1 MIVTEYKYRSNS
13 RIMAYPMLESPI
25 GAFYYY
31 DGQFISADSEQAS
44 ALKTPTDEVT
54 YYETLRVKQGVS
66 LFFEDHLN
74 RLKKSVAGIEA
85 FDVDVDDIHDK
96 SNSFLSE
103 FDPDFD
109 GSLRIVL
116 TKNHLLIHACEAN
129 IPGNEL
135 FEQGINTL
143 TLKWERVAPNIKVFR
158 GDYKAAVAAKFS
170 EENAHGK
177 PYELLLTDNEGR
189 LYEGS
194 KSNLFVIKDGVVYSA
209 PDDKILLGITRNRVM
224 RALEASGAELKIG
237 MFTMDEIVQDKDAAV
252 FVSSTPFDIL
262 PVKYIDGYELNS
274 EHNELLKSIQSSYQ
288 RIADEYIAS
297 AKR

>member
-1 MIVTEYKYRSNS
+1 
-13 RIMAYPMLESPI
+13 MAYPMLESPI
-25 GAFYYY
+25 GDIYFY
-31 DGQFISADSEQAS
+31 DGQLISSDSEQAE
-44 ALKTPTDEVT
+44 ALKIPTDEVT
-54 YYETLRVKQGVS
+54 YYETLRVKQGVA
-66 LFFEDHLN
+66 LFFEDHLT

-85 FDVDVDDIHDK
+85 FDVDIDDIHLK
-96 SNSFLSE
+96 SNSFLNN
-103 FDPDFD
+103 FDADFD

-116 TKNHLLIHACEAN
+116 TKSHLLIHACEAN
-129 IPGNEL
+129 IPGAEL
-135 FEQGINTL
+135 FEKGINTL

-158 GDYKAAVAAKFS
+158 GDYKAAVAARFG

-194 KSNLFVIKDGVVYSA
+194 KSNLFVIKDGCVYSA
-209 PDDKILLGITRNRVM
+209 PDEKILLGITRNRVM
-224 RALEASGAELKIG
+224 KALEASGAELKIG
-237 MFTMDEIVQDKDAAV
+237 MFTLDEIVSDKDSAV

-262 PVKYIDGYELNS
+262 PVKYIDGFELDSENNS
-274 EHNELLKSIQSSYQ
+274 LLKSIQSSYQ

>member
-1 MIVTEYKYRSNS
+1 
-13 RIMAYPMLESPI
+13 MAYPMLESPI
-25 GAFYYY
+25 GDIYHY
-31 DGQFISADSEQAS
+31 DGQFISSASEEAAS
-44 ALKTPTDEVT
+44 LKIPTDDVT
-54 YYETLRVKQGVS
+54 YYETLRVKRGVA

-74 RLKKSVAGIEA
+74 RLKKSVQGIEN
-85 FDVDVDDIHDK
+85 FEVDIDDIKNK
-96 SNSFLSE
+96 SNEFLNR

-129 IPGNEL
+129 IPAAEL
-135 FEQGINTL
+135 FDEGINTL
-143 TLKWERVAPNIKVFR
+143 SLKWERVDPNIKVFR
-158 GDYKAAVAAKFS
+158 GDYKSAVAQKFA
-170 EENAHGK
+170 EQNAHGH
-177 PYELLLTDNEGR
+177 PYELVLTDNEGR

-224 RALEASGAELKIG
+224 RALEEAGAELKIG
-237 MFTMDEIVQDKDAAV
+237 MFTMDEIVEDKDAAV

-262 PVKYIDGYELNS
+262 PVKYIDGYELNF
-274 EHNELLKSIQSSYQ
+274 EGNTLLRSIQQSYQ
-288 RIADEYIAS
+288 RIADEYIAQ

>member
-1 MIVTEYKYRSNS
+1 
-13 RIMAYPMLESPI
+13 MAYPLLENPVGS
-25 GAFYYY
+25 FYLY
-31 DGQFISADSEQAS
+31 DGEKISSDSEEAKQ
-44 ALKTPTDEVT
+44 LLIPTDEVT
-54 YYETLRVKQGVS
+54 YYETLRVKKGVP
-66 LFFEDHLN
+66 LFFEDHLK
-74 RLKKSVAGIEA
+74 RLGKSVEGIEN
-85 FDVDVDDIHDK
+85 FEVDLTDIILK
-96 SNSFLSE
+96 SYNFIKD
-103 FDPDFD
+103 FDPEFD

-129 IPGNEL
+129 IPGEKL

-158 GDYKAAVAAKFS
+158 GDYKQAVAQKFS
-170 EENAHGK
+170 EQDEHGA
-177 PYELLLTDNEGR
+177 PYEVILTDNEGR

-224 RALEASGAELKIG
+224 KALEEAHAVLCYD
-237 MFTMDEIVQDKDAAV
+237 MFTLDEILEDKNAAM

-262 PVKYIDGYELNS
+262 PIKYIDGHELNS
-274 EHNELLKSIQSSYQ
+274 DKNELLRNIQNSYQ
-288 RIADEYIAS
+288 RIADEYIAK

>member
-1 MIVTEYKYRSNS
+1 
-13 RIMAYPMLESPI
+13 MAYPMLESPI

-31 DGQFISADSEQAS
+31 DGQYVTADSEQANL
-44 ALKTPTDEVT
+44 LKNPTDEVT
-54 YYETLRVKQGVS
+54 YYETLRVKQGVA

-74 RLKKSVAGIEA
+74 RLKKSVQGIEN
-85 FDVDVDDIHDK
+85 FDVDIDDIHNK
-96 SNSFLSE
+96 SNSFISE

-116 TKNHLLIHACEAN
+116 TRNHLLIHACEAN
-129 IPGNEL
+129 IPGAEL

-158 GDYKAAVAAKFS
+158 GDYKAAVAARFS

-177 PYELLLTDNEGR
+177 PYELVLTDNEGR

-194 KSNLFVIKDGVVYSA
+194 KSNLFVIKDGIVYSA

-224 RALEASGAELKIG
+224 RALEQSGAELKIG
-237 MFTMDEIVQDKDAAV
+237 MFTLEQIIQDKNAAV

-262 PVKYIDGYELNS
+262 PVKYIDGYEFNF
-274 EHNELLKSIQSSYQ
+274 EGNELLRSIQQSYQ

>member
-1 MIVTEYKYRSNS
+1 
-13 RIMAYPMLESPI
+13 MAYPMLESPI
-25 GAFYYY
+25 GDIYFY
-31 DGQFISADSEQAS
+31 DGQFISSDSEQAE
-44 ALKTPTDEVT
+44 ALKIPTDEVT
-54 YYETLRVKQGVS
+54 YYETLRVKQGVA
-66 LFFEDHLN
+66 LFFEDHLT

-85 FDVDVDDIHDK
+85 FDVDIDDIHQK
-96 SNSFLSE
+96 SNSFLKE

-116 TKNHLLIHACEAN
+116 TKSHLLIHACEAN
-129 IPGNEL
+129 IPEQEL
-135 FEQGINTL
+135 FEKGINTL

-158 GDYKAAVAAKFS
+158 GDYKAAVADRFG

-194 KSNLFVIKDGVVYSA
+194 KSNLFVIKDGCVYSA
-209 PDDKILLGITRNRVM
+209 PDEKILLGITRNRVM
-224 RALEASGAELKIG
+224 RALEEAGAELKIG
-237 MFTMDEIVQDKDAAV
+237 MFTLDEIVQDKNAAV

-262 PVKYIDGYELNS
+262 PVKYIDGYEFNF
-274 EHNELLKSIQSSYQ
+274 EGNELLRSIQQSYQ
-288 RIADEYIAS
+288 RIADEYIVK

>member
-1 MIVTEYKYRSNS
+1 
-13 RIMAYPMLESPI
+13 MAYPMLESPI

-31 DGQFISADSEQAS
+31 DGQFVTADSEQANL
-44 ALKTPTDEVT
+44 LKNPTDEVT
-54 YYETLRVKQGVS
+54 YYETLRVKQGVA

-74 RLKKSVAGIEA
+74 RLKKSVQGIEN
-85 FDVDVDDIHDK
+85 FDVDIDDIQNK
-96 SNSFLSE
+96 SNSFISE

-116 TKNHLLIHACEAN
+116 TRNHLLIHACEAN
-129 IPGNEL
+129 IPGAEL

-158 GDYKAAVAAKFS
+158 GDYKAAVAARFS

-177 PYELLLTDNEGR
+177 PYELVLTDNEGR

-194 KSNLFVIKDGVVYSA
+194 KSNLFVIKDGIVYSA

-224 RALEASGAELKIG
+224 RALEHSGAELKIG
-237 MFTMDEIVQDKDAAV
+237 MFTLEQIIQDKNAAV

-262 PVKYIDGYELNS
+262 PVKYIDGYEFNF
-274 EHNELLKSIQSSYQ
+274 EGNELLRSIQQSYQ